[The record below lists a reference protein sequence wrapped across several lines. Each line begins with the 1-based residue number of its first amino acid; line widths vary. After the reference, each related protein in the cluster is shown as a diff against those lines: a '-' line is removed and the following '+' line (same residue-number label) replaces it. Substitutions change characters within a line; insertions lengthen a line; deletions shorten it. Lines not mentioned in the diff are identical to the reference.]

1 MAGQS
6 RCPETPCRPCSSDR
20 GSGPVHVLQRFVRD
34 VQEMAIPSG
43 CRALRFKVR
52 SRDAGDSTRY
62 RSTVRFVLDG
72 VPHSVVGTWQ
82 RSHRHSQRAAADRAL
97 DLIRHGLA
105 TIAPEWSL
113 RWTGDRCRAVVRV
126 QCFGALHQFEGAP
139 ASCAT
144 AAAKDMSQ
152 RLGHLMDDF
161 ARSWGCWKF
170 PSAPSV
176 SFSLEP
182 FDEESVH
189 PQLSDTAMCEMES
202 AHPQLSHTLTLDKES
217 LHLRLSPTR
226 SFDFDSDTL
235 FHKLSLLSPKKV
247 QPDIAPNL
255 LRRLAGSV
263 QFFATLCKAISKL
276 LQSRRRSGAHRD
288 LTLKQ
293 SALAPIESGPIKWP
307 RQVQPRQDDTE
318 PRSVDR
324 WPLVSHYVVHSARLE
339 TSRESRSAPPD
350 L

>member
-1 MAGQS
+1 MKVQTNTMASES
-6 RCPETPCRPCSSDR
+6 RCPETPCRPCSTDR
-20 GSGPVHVLQRFVRD
+20 GTGPVHVLQRFVRD

-43 CRALRFKVR
+43 CRALRFKVC
-52 SRDAGDSTRY
+52 SRDGGDSTRY

-82 RSHRHSQRAAADRAL
+82 PSHRHSQRAAADRAL

-126 QCFGALHQFEGAP
+126 QFFGALHQFEGAP
-139 ASCAT
+139 ASSAT
-144 AAAKDMSQ
+144 LAAKDMSQ

-161 ARSWGCWKF
+161 ARSWGCWKS

-176 SFSLEP
+176 SFSHAP
-182 FDEESVH
+182 FDEARVQ
-189 PQLSDTAMCEMES
+189 PQLSDTAMWVE
-202 AHPQLSHTLTLDKES
+202 PDTVTLDKES

-235 FHKLSLLSPKKV
+235 FHQLSLLSPKKV
-247 QPDIAPNL
+247 QPDIAPSVR
-255 LRRLAGSV
+255 RRLTRSV
-263 QFFATLCKAISKL
+263 PFFATLCKAILKL
-276 LQSRRRSGAHRD
+276 FQSRRRSGAHRE
-288 LTLKQ
+288 LTSKQ
-293 SALAPIESGPIKWP
+293 SALAAIVSGP

-318 PRSVDR
+318 PRSLDR
-324 WPLVSHYVVHSARLE
+324 WPLVRL
-339 TSRESRSAPPD
+339 TCESRSAPPD